1 MASVAFMGW
10 VHRSAFALETMGC
23 GFWIETG
30 QTLPAGKTGFPRE
43 AFI

>member
-1 MASVAFMGW
+1 MASAAYMGW
-10 VHRSAFALETMGC
+10 AHRSAPVLEATGG

-43 AFI
+43 ACI